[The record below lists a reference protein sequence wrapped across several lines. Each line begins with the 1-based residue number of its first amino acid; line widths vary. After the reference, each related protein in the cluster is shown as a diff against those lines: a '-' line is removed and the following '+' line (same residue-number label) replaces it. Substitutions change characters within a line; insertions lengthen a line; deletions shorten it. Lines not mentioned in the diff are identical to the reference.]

1 MDDDG
6 GFGDWAEDEAVEEVA
21 EEVAEGEEGAEEG
34 EEGATE
40 EATEAETGAEGEEG
54 DQIPDE
60 ELEPQ
65 EPERKLFWSKW
76 ERPKSHIYDYNY
88 GYFNNYY
95 SGMVD
100 QITSGRS
107 RLVTSE
113 RPLAESWAERSI
125 RMYDK
130 MKSARQVQSNLD
142 EELVRKIRTS
152 HDEYFRHKHELSARE
167 VGYHKA

>member
-6 GFGDWAEDEAVEEVA
+6 GFGDWAEDEPAAEEAA
-21 EEVAEGEEGAEEG
+21 EEVVEEEAA

-40 EATEAETGAEGEEG
+40 EGATEDQTGGDEEGELGEEG
-54 DQIPDE
+54 

-100 QITSGRS
+100 QITSGKS
-107 RLVTSE
+107 RLVTSD
-113 RPLAESWAERSI
+113 RPLAESWAERSM
-125 RMYDK
+125 RMYSK
-130 MKSARQVQSNLD
+130 MKADRKVQLSAD
-142 EELVRKIRTS
+142 EDLVRRIRAS
-152 HDEYFRHKHELSARE
+152 HNEFFKHRNEISARE
-167 VGYHKA
+167 SGYQH

>member
-6 GFGDWAEDEAVEEVA
+6 GFGDWAEDEPAAEEAA
-21 EEVAEGEEGAEEG
+21 EEVVTEEVVEG

-40 EATEAETGAEGEEG
+40 EGATEDQTGEGEGEEG
-54 DQIPDE
+54 IDE

-95 SGMVD
+95 SGMID
-100 QITSGRS
+100 QITSGKS

-113 RPLAESWAERSI
+113 RPLAESWAERSM
-125 RMYDK
+125 RMYSKTKNDRK
-130 MKSARQVQSNLD
+130 VQAVQDL
-142 EELVRKIRTS
+142 ELARKIRNN
-152 HDEYFRHKHELSARE
+152 HNEFFRHRNELSAKE
-167 VGYHKA
+167 VGYGNH

>member
-1 MDDDG
+1 MADDDG
-6 GFGDWAEDEAVEEVA
+6 GFGDWGEEEAVEEVA
-21 EEVAEGEEGAEEG
+21 EEVAEGEPTEEG

-40 EATEAETGAEGEEG
+40 EPTEGETGAEGEEEG
-54 DQIPDE
+54 IPDE

-107 RLVTSE
+107 RLITSE

-125 RMYDK
+125 RMYNKTKRSRMEQAASD
-130 MKSARQVQSNLD
+130 L
-142 EELVRKIRTS
+142 ELANKIRTS
-152 HDEYFRHKHELSARE
+152 HNEYFRHRNELSTRE
-167 VGYHKA
+167 VGYHRA

>member
-1 MDDDG
+1 MEDEG
-6 GFGDWAEDEAVEEVA
+6 GFGDWEEEAPA
-21 EEVAEGEEGAEEG
+21 EEATAAEEEEGGDEGATEDQTQEETPAEGEELEG
-34 EEGATE
+34 
-40 EATEAETGAEGEEG
+40 
-54 DQIPDE
+54 E

-100 QITSGRS
+100 QITSGKT

-113 RPLAESWAERSI
+113 KPLAESWAERSM
-125 RMYDK
+125 RMYNK
-130 MKSARQVQSNLD
+130 LD
-142 EELVRKIRTS
+142 SQHKLQRDEDMELVRKIRNS
-152 HDEYFRHKHELSARE
+152 HNEFFRHRMERSQRE
-167 VGYHKA
+167 TGYNH

>member
-1 MDDDG
+1 MDDEG
-6 GFGDWAEDEAVEEVA
+6 GFGDWEEDAPVEEAAA
-21 EEVAEGEEGAEEG
+21 EEEAGE

-40 EATEAETGAEGEEG
+40 DQTQEETGG
-54 DQIPDE
+54 DGDEIPEE

-95 SGMVD
+95 SGMID
-100 QITSGRS
+100 QIVSGKT

-113 RPLAESWAERSI
+113 KPLAESWAERSM
-125 RMYDK
+125 RMYSK
-130 MKSARQVQSNLD
+130 MNHQHKVQRD
-142 EELVRKIRTS
+142 DDMELVRKIRNS
-152 HDEYFRHKHELSARE
+152 HDEYFKHRMERSAKE
-167 VGYHKA
+167 VGYHNH

>member
-6 GFGDWAEDEAVEEVA
+6 GFGDWAEDEPAAEEAVEEVV
-21 EEVAEGEEGAEEG
+21 EETEVVEG

-40 EATEAETGAEGEEG
+40 DQTEETPAEGEE
-54 DQIPDE
+54 IPED

-95 SGMVD
+95 SGMID
-100 QITSGRS
+100 QITSGKS

-113 RPLAESWAERSI
+113 RPLAESWAERSM
-125 RMYDK
+125 RMYSKTKNDRK
-130 MKSARQVQSNLD
+130 VQAVQDL
-142 EELVRKIRTS
+142 ELARKIRNN
-152 HDEYFRHKHELSARE
+152 HNEFFRHRNELSAKE
-167 VGYHKA
+167 VGYGNH

>member
-1 MDDDG
+1 MEDEG
-6 GFGDWAEDEAVEEVA
+6 GFGDWEEEAPA
-21 EEVAEGEEGAEEG
+21 EEAAAEEEAE

-40 EATEAETGAEGEEG
+40 DQTQEETPAEGEELEG
-54 DQIPDE
+54 E

-100 QITSGRS
+100 QITSGKS

-113 RPLAESWAERSI
+113 RPLAESWAERSM
-125 RMYDK
+125 RMYNK
-130 MKSARQVQSNLD
+130 LD
-142 EELVRKIRTS
+142 SQHKLQRDEDMELVRKIRNS
-152 HDEYFRHKHELSARE
+152 HNEFFRHRMERSQKE
-167 VGYHKA
+167 VGYHNH

>member
-6 GFGDWAEDEAVEEVA
+6 GFGDWAEDEPAAEEAA
-21 EEVAEGEEGAEEG
+21 EEVVTEEVVEG

-40 EATEAETGAEGEEG
+40 EGATEDQTGEGEGEEG
-54 DQIPDE
+54 IDE

-95 SGMVD
+95 SGMID
-100 QITSGRS
+100 QITSGKHGK
-107 RLVTSE
+107 
-113 RPLAESWAERSI
+113 PLAESWAERSM
-125 RMYDK
+125 RMYSK
-130 MKSARQVQSNLD
+130 MKDSRKIQASAD
-142 EELVRKIRTS
+142 EDLVRKIRS
-152 HDEYFRHKHELSARE
+152 GHNEFFRHRNELSAKDT
-167 VGYHKA
+167 GYHRE

>member
-1 MDDDG
+1 MADDDG
-6 GFGDWAEDEAVEEVA
+6 GFGDWGEEEAVEEVA
-21 EEVAEGEEGAEEG
+21 EEVAEGEPTEEG

-40 EATEAETGAEGEEG
+40 EPTEGETGAEGEEEG
-54 DQIPDE
+54 IPDD

-100 QITSGRS
+100 QIVSGKT

-113 RPLAESWAERSI
+113 RPLAESWAERSM
-125 RMYDK
+125 RMYSK
-130 MKSARQVQSNLD
+130 MKDTRRIQSDLD
-142 EELVRKIRTS
+142 MELVSKIRSS
-152 HDEYFRHKHELSARE
+152 HEDYFKHRHEFSAKE
-167 VGYHKA
+167 TGYTH